1 MKKRKSLAIWMLLLL
16 LGTQLFIMTGYA
28 ETQEVPFPELQAGVY
43 VYDTDSLFDESVEQ
57 NLNSMLVN
65 LEKKT
70 GVEFVVLSV
79 QSLLGKSIET
89 YSIDVAN
96 GLGIGKADEDNGILL
111 LMSRS
116 DNRVRLEIGK
126 GLEGILNDSKCG
138 RILDEFFVPYRE
150 NDEYSKATELTVQA
164 VINVIAADAG
174 VTLEGIN
181 SEVTVKEKTKLP
193 IWAMILIIVVG
204 ILFFGFLAYIGDDDS
219 YSSSGSF
226 LGGSSGGSSGTGC
239 GGGGSF
245 GGGGGSR

>member
-16 LGTQLFIMTGYA
+16 LGSQLFVMTGCT
-28 ETQEVPFPELQAGVY
+28 ETQEVPLPELQAGVY
-43 VYDTDSLFDESVEQ
+43 VYDTDNLFDESVEQ

-65 LEKKT
+65 LEKET

-89 YSIDVAN
+89 YSINVAN

-164 VINVIAADAG
+164 VINVISADTG
-174 VTLEGIN
+174 VTLEGVD
-181 SEVTVKEKTKLP
+181 SEITVKEKNELP
-193 IWAMILIIVVG
+193 IWVWILIILA
-204 ILFFGFLAYIGDDDS
+204 ITLFLGFLISDKGDDDS

-226 LGGSSGGSSGTGC
+226 FGGSSGGSGF